1 MRTPGLFNFEFEG
14 DEMVSLCSKIYLVSK
29 TQSRDIR
36 KQLIAEQIL
45 RMAKKCK
52 VKRAL
57 RSIPKTCRVVKFSCK
72 GVSKRFVESSLYTF
86 KRVLKTK

>member
-1 MRTPGLFNFEFEG
+1 
-14 DEMVSLCSKIYLVSK
+14 MVSLCSKIYLVSK

-36 KQLIAEQIL
+36 KD
-45 RMAKKCK
+45 RGMAKKCK